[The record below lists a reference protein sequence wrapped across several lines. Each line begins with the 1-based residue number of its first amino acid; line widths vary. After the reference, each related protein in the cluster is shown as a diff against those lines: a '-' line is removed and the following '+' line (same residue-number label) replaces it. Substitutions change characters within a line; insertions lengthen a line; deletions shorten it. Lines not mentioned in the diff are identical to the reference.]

1 MLLGVM
7 WMMTALV
14 TGFMVGRIS
23 MYGMWE
29 SEEEQGSGRR
39 RAAQDMEK
47 KGALSG
53 GRQSNLERG
62 KPCIR
67 RNSRSGGGRASDS
80 NHLS

>member
-29 SEEEQGSGRR
+29 SERIFNTC
-39 RAAQDMEK
+39 K
-47 KGALSG
+47 
-53 GRQSNLERG
+53 
-62 KPCIR
+62 
-67 RNSRSGGGRASDS
+67 
-80 NHLS
+80 

>member
-29 SEEEQGSGRR
+29 SEEEQENRDPEGDGRLRIWRR
-39 RAAQDMEK
+39 RRSE
-47 KGALSG
+47 
-53 GRQSNLERG
+53 ERRVG
-62 KPCIR
+62 KECR
-67 RNSRSGGGRASDS
+67 
-80 NHLS
+80 L